1 MLLSGSAASRL
12 ANSNILGSGVTAVLG
27 LMGNKCTSSEDG
39 LGYLQQ
45 RSLKAIITHMSLA
58 RLTVGFGRM
67 TLITGVWVFDA
78 GSQSKPKVCGGGTSL
93 AFCFEDLQCL

>member
-45 RSLKAIITHMSLA
+45 CSLEAIITHMSLT
-58 RLTVGFGRM
+58 RLTVGFSRM
-67 TLITGVWVFDA
+67 TLITGVWVLMI
-78 GSQSKPKVCGGGTSL
+78 GCRVTEQTKGMWRRNITSVL
-93 AFCFEDLQCL
+93 F